1 MLFVSVFGVL
11 RKDNLYAQNR
21 TNDIINIKSKKYR
34 SEDYSIDK
42 LKKSHKTSKRW
53 AKIYR
58 KSHLNKKKR
67 STKRYVRQLRAWE
80 CPSYKTFINLK
91 KKK

>member
-1 MLFVSVFGVL
+1 MSVLVIVQTGS
-11 RKDNLYAQNR
+11 LYAQKH
-21 TNDIINIKSKKYR
+21 TNDIINIKSKKYK
-34 SEDYSIDK
+34 SADYRIDK

-58 KSHLNKKKR
+58 RSHLDRKKNSK
-67 STKRYVRQLRAWE
+67 KYVRQLRGWE

-91 KKK
+91 RKKKK